1 MDAWTRSLAASRLE
15 LEAYLEAAGNAAL
28 RDLPTRCPPW
38 TVRDVTRHLAA
49 TFERFNRMLAQSRA
63 GDLSKPFEMEELG
76 EENLRA
82 VREFDGE
89 PEARLREEA
98 TTFLDAAGEPD
109 ELIAHQF
116 GPIPMSLQV
125 IFGLADLSIHHDDV
139 AVAAGGRYRPPN
151 STVDLLVEVWIQRF
165 GGGPEGGDTWEWIL
179 RASGR

>member
-1 MDAWTRSLAASRLE
+1 MDVWTRSLDACHDE
-15 LEAYLEAAGNAAL
+15 LAAYLLTAGEAAVH
-28 RDLPTRCPPW
+28 DLPTRCPPW

-49 TFERFNRMLAQSRA
+49 TFERFNRMLARSRA
-63 GDLSKPFEMEELG
+63 GDLSKPFEMEDLG

-98 TTFLDAAGEPD
+98 TAFLAAAGDPD
-109 ELIAHQF
+109 EMIAHQF

-125 IFGLADLSIHHDDV
+125 IFGLADLTIHHDDV
-139 AVAAGGRYRPPN
+139 AVASGARYRPPEA
-151 STVDLLVEVWIQRF
+151 TVGLLVDVWSQRF
-165 GGGPEGGDTWEWIL
+165 GGGPEGDDAWEWIL